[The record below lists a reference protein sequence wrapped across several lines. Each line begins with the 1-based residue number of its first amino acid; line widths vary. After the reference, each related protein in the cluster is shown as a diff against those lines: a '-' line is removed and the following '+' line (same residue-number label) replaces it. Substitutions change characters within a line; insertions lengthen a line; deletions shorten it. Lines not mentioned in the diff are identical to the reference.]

1 MTPAAAAQSGDASG
15 AAWKVHAALL
25 AVQLLFSGFHV
36 AGKWVMGEVH
46 PFALACLR
54 VGFVTPVL
62 VALAWRHDYA
72 ATKRRLPRGR
82 DLAHLALLGG
92 LGVFGNQ
99 VLFLWGL
106 SYTTATNAAVLLP
119 SIPVFAAGI
128 GALLG
133 IDRIGPR
140 RLAGILLAV
149 AGALAVLDPTGFS
162 FADEATVGNL
172 LILANAGLFAAFL
185 VLQRPLLARLP
196 WRTVIAGSFL
206 FGSFGVFAVGG
217 RELAALDAAALPAA
231 TWVGIAYVLLATL
244 LAYMANTWA
253 VRRSSPT
260 LVAAYTTLQPLTSA
274 LLAAWFLGETMGW
287 NSALGFALIAAGLW
301 VVARRQAAAR
311 RSGV

>member
-1 MTPAAAAQSGDASG
+1 MPDDDSAPVPAWRLHG
-15 AAWKVHAALL
+15 ALL

-36 AGKWVMGEVH
+36 AGKWVLGEIH
-46 PFALACLR
+46 PFALAAMR

-62 VALAWRHDYA
+62 VALAWQHD
-72 ATKRRLPRGR
+72 RVLPRGR
-82 DLAHLALLGG
+82 DLLHLALLGG

-99 VLFLWGL
+99 LLFLWGL
-106 SYTTATNAAVLLP
+106 SYTTATNAAVFLP
-119 SIPVFAAGI
+119 SVPVFAAAL

-149 AGALAVLDPTGFS
+149 TGALTVLDTTHFS
-162 FADEATVGNL
+162 LADDATIGNL
-172 LILANAGLFAAFL
+172 MVLANCCLFAGFL
-185 VLQRPLLARLP
+185 VLQRPLLQRLP

-206 FGSFGVFAVGG
+206 FGSVGVFAVGG
-217 RELAALDAAALPAA
+217 RELAAIEVSEVPAGAWLAVAYAL
-231 TWVGIAYVLLATL
+231 IATL

-260 LVAAYTTLQPLTSA
+260 LVAAYTTLQPVASA

-287 NSALGFALIAAGLW
+287 KSALGLVLIAAGLW
-301 VVARRQAAAR
+301 VVSRRQAAAR
-311 RSGV
+311 KTGT

>member
-1 MTPAAAAQSGDASG
+1 MPDDDSPQVEG
-15 AAWKVHAALL
+15 WKLHGALL

-36 AGKWVMGEVH
+36 AGKWVLGEIH
-46 PFALACLR
+46 PFALAVMR

-62 VALAWRHDYA
+62 VALAWRHD
-72 ATKRRLPRGR
+72 RVLPRGR
-82 DLAHLALLGG
+82 DLLHLALLGG

-106 SYTTATNAAVLLP
+106 SYTTATHAAVLLP

-133 IDRIGPR
+133 IDRIGWR

-149 AGALAVLDPTGFS
+149 AGALVVLDTTHFDL
-162 FADEATVGNL
+162 AEDATVGNL
-172 LILANAGLFAAFL
+172 LILANACLFAGFL
-185 VLQRPLLARLP
+185 VLQRPLLQRLP

-206 FGSFGVFAVGG
+206 FGSVGVFAVGG
-217 RELAALDAAALPAA
+217 RELVAIEAAAVPAG
-231 TWVGIAYVLLATL
+231 TWLAVAYVLLATL

-260 LVAAYTTLQPLTSA
+260 LVAAYTTLQPVSSA
-274 LLAAWFLGETMGW
+274 LLAAWFLGETIGW
-287 NSALGFALIAAGLW
+287 KTAVGFVLIAGGLW
-301 VVARRQAAAR
+301 VVSRRQAAQR
-311 RSGV
+311 GG